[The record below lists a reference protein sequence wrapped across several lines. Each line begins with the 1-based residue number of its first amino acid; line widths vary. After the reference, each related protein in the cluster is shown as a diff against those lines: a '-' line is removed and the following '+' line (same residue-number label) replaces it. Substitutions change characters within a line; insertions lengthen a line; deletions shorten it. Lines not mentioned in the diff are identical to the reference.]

1 MDLKEI
7 FEHKI
12 KIESKVK
19 TIDALFLNEDRLEHT
34 NYHPYYQRNYVW
46 DEEKASYFI
55 ESIFLGTEIPPLIF
69 FVNDEDYEVID
80 GRQRYETITRFLN
93 GRMNL
98 RKTALK
104 KLSNINGLAG
114 KNYNNLS
121 QEFKDMFLDTKIRT
135 MEFKF
140 LADDHTKEEEE
151 HVKREIF
158 QRYNS
163 GITPLNQQQI
173 DKAVY
178 YNDDITKCFEDHFN
192 DDKRTYD
199 IVSSLFGFEKNN
211 MEKLMRKIRE
221 LLVLHNIPIK
231 YFAIQKERIA
241 SRFFDYLSDNTVNAE
256 IIYNSFIQIVNL
268 VSMLS
273 QGLQKN
279 EIKVNRLITECLYW
293 ALSIVREEKNGD
305 LSDITNKILIEL
317 VPYIE
322 KHLQAYN
329 MVRSSFAFELYN
341 RYEITARF
349 FSNYCN
355 VDFTIYLKNTQTFK
369 EEKSKLGE
377 TTETK
382 DLTFEELRINK
393 PEPTS
398 FEIGDICRQMF
409 RQKFLLRPPYQR
421 AEVGDKKKASAIIE
435 SLLLGIKLP
444 PIFVFKHSDGISE
457 VVDGQQRLLAI
468 LGFMG
473 QTYKDEKGNDCQ
485 SRKNEYRLQ
494 LKQGI
499 LSDLDGKKYSELS
512 SADQKKIKYADL
524 WVIEINERI
533 NPHFDA
539 IDLFVRLNN
548 KPYPIKKDTFEM
560 WNSFVSRDIIET
572 IKDIFEKNNN
582 WFYLRKNNTRMEN
595 ENLITTLA
603 YFSYMET
610 KNGLEHDSICPA
622 KTIDLYPIGGRI
634 SCRMKSKYD
643 ITKVLEGDDDYDKD
657 HSKFIREANK
667 LDFNFIANLKYIC
680 SCKGKDPK
688 NTLDNMVA
696 GTSGRR
702 TAQNLYILWLLL
714 RNMSFDIIRKCTID
728 INKDIN
734 SIISMMSR
742 GGDLEEFRKQI
753 SFFRKKYAP
762 DDHNEPVLFT
772 TLSEICSLSKK
783 IVTTNEVFFICKDKN
798 SKEEGLKV
806 FDDRSDLINHPQN
819 LIITN
824 IRKGFNYSYLFSI
837 LMSRY
842 CSNILIAED
851 NLKVSTLG
859 NIAIPFVD
867 YGIQKIF
874 QKIYAY
880 MLASINNQDAHE
892 FYSRVIDVMVEQ
904 LYLEDR
910 FYKENINLIED
921 IGLLED
927 LPVDKEKASIKANEQ
942 FIKVNNAKSPI
953 KTNLLRA
960 IPIENEIY
968 LS

>member
-140 LADDHTKEEEE
+140 LADDHTKEDEE

-178 YNDDITKCFEDHFN
+178 YNNDITKCFEDHFN
-192 DDKRTYD
+192 KDKRTYD
-199 IVSSLFGFEKNN
+199 MVSSLFGFEKNN

-221 LLVLHNIPIK
+221 LIVLHNIPIR
-231 YFAIQKERIA
+231 YFAIQKERIV
-241 SRFFDYLSDNTVNAE
+241 SRFFEYLSDNTENAE
-256 IIYNSFIQIVNL
+256 DVYNSFIQIVNL
-268 VSMLS
+268 VDMLS
-273 QGLQKN
+273 QGLQKTG
-279 EIKVNRLITECLYW
+279 IRVNRLIAECLYW
-293 ALSIVREEKNGD
+293 ALSIVREERDGD
-305 LSDITNKILIEL
+305 LSDITDRTLIEL
-317 VPYIE
+317 APFIKE
-322 KHLQAYN
+322 NLQAYN
-329 MVRSSFAFELYN
+329 MVRSSFAFELNN
-341 RYEITARF
+341 RYEITAKF
-349 FSNYCN
+349 FSSYCN
-355 VDFTIYLKNTQTFK
+355 VDFTIYIKNSQTFK
-369 EEKSKLGE
+369 DEKNKLGE

-398 FEIGDICRQMF
+398 FEIGDICRQMS

-421 AEVGDKKKASAIIE
+421 LEVIDKKKASAIIE

-444 PIFVFKHSDGISE
+444 PIFVFKHTNGISE

-468 LGFMG
+468 LGYMG

-499 LSDLDGKKYSELS
+499 LSNLDGMKYSDLS
-512 SADQKKIKYADL
+512 PTDQKKIKYADL
-524 WVIEINERI
+524 WVIEINEKI
-533 NPHFDA
+533 NPQFDA

-572 IKDIFEKNNN
+572 IKDIFKKNAS
-582 WFYLRKNNTRMEN
+582 WFFLRKNNSRMEN

-603 YFSYMET
+603 YFSYMES
-610 KNGLEHDSICPA
+610 KNGIGNEGLCPE
-622 KTIDLYPIGGRI
+622 KTIDLYSIGGKI
-634 SCRMKSKYD
+634 SCRMKTKYD
-643 ITKVLEGDDDYDKD
+643 ITKVLEGDDDYDLD
-657 HSKFIREANK
+657 HQKFIREANI
-667 LDFNFIANLKYIC
+667 LDFNFIANLKYLC
-680 SCKGKDPK
+680 SFDNKGIKE
-688 NTLDNMVA
+688 TLDDMVA

-714 RNMSFDIIRKCTID
+714 RNVNFNTIKENVSS

-734 SIISMMSR
+734 KIIKMMSLS
-742 GGDLEEFRKQI
+742 GDLDKFKKEIVQFR
-753 SFFRKKYAP
+753 
-762 DDHNEPVLFT
+762 NEYYLNDKNVHTVIYT
-772 TLSEICSLSKK
+772 TLQEICSISR
-783 IVTTNEVFFICKDKN
+783 I
-798 SKEEGLKV
+798 KESHNPYVLYATDDNLGFGLKPSTNISGIDEKKG
-806 FDDRSDLINHPQN
+806 FLYIN
-819 LIITN
+819 N
-824 IRKGFNYSYLFSI
+824 IRKGFLNGFLFSI
-837 LMSRY
+837 LISS
-842 CSNILIAED
+842 CCKHFID
-851 NLKVSTLG
+851 NKGGLKVNTLG
-859 NIAIPFVD
+859 NFRIPFPENR
-867 YGIQKIF
+867 IQVIF
-874 QKIYAY
+874 SKVYSYLNASNPNPEAY
-880 MLASINNQDAHE
+880 E
-892 FYSRVIDVMVEQ
+892 FYARVIDVMVEQ
-904 LYLEDR
+904 LYLEEQ
-910 FYKENINLIED
+910 FHQANINLIED
-921 IGLLED
+921 VGLLEE
-927 LPVDKEKASIKANEQ
+927 LPEDIKTASKKASELYLKINDAN
-942 FIKVNNAKSPI
+942 SPI
-953 KTNLLRA
+953 KTNLLKA
-960 IPIENEIY
+960 IPIEKDYY
-968 LS
+968 LQ

>member
-178 YNDDITKCFEDHFN
+178 YNNDITKCFEEHFQS
-192 DDKRTYD
+192 DKRTYD
-199 IVSSLFGFEKNN
+199 MVSALFGFEKNN
-211 MEKLMRKIRE
+211 MEKLMKKVRE

-231 YFAIQKERIA
+231 YFAIQKERIV
-241 SRFFDYLSDNTVNAE
+241 SRFFEYLSDNTENAE
-256 IIYNSFIQIVNL
+256 EVYNSFILIVNL
-268 VSMLS
+268 VDMLS
-273 QGLQKN
+273 QGLQRTG
-279 EIKVNRLITECLYW
+279 IKVNRLIAECLYW
-293 ALSIVREEKNGD
+293 ALSIVREEKEGD
-305 LSDITNKILIEL
+305 LSDITYKTVMEL
-317 VPYIE
+317 SPFIKVN
-322 KHLQAYN
+322 LQAYN
-329 MVRSSFAFELYN
+329 MVRSSFAFELNN
-341 RYEITARF
+341 RYEITSTF
-349 FSNYCN
+349 FSKYCK
-355 VDFTIYLKNTQTFK
+355 VDFNIYLKNSQTFK
-369 EEKSKLGE
+369 DDKKKLGE

-382 DLTFEELRINK
+382 DLTFEGLRINK

-398 FEIGDICRQMF
+398 FEIGDICRQMS

-421 AEVGDKKKASAIIE
+421 SEVIDKKKASAIIE

-444 PIFVFKHSDGISE
+444 PIFVFKHTSGISE

-468 LGFMG
+468 LGYMG
-473 QTYKDEKGNDCQ
+473 QTYKDEKGEDCQ

-499 LSDLDGKKYSELS
+499 LSDLDGKKYSDLS

-524 WVIEINERI
+524 WVIEINEKI
-533 NPHFDA
+533 NPQFDA

-572 IKDIFEKNNN
+572 IKDIFEKNAS
-582 WFYLRKNNTRMEN
+582 WFYLRKNNSRMEN

-603 YFSYMET
+603 YFSYMES
-610 KNGLEHDSICPA
+610 KNGIGNDGLCPE
-622 KTIDLYPIGGRI
+622 KTIDLYSIGGRI

-643 ITKVLEGDDDYDKD
+643 ITKVLEGDDEYDCN
-657 HSKFIREANK
+657 HQKFIREANI
-667 LDFNFIANLKYIC
+667 LDFNFIANLKYLC
-680 SCKGKDPK
+680 SFENKGIKD
-688 NTLDNMVA
+688 TLDDMVA

-714 RNMSFDIIRKCTID
+714 RNINFNTIKKNVSTINED
-728 INKDIN
+728 INK
-734 SIISMMSR
+734 IIRMMSLS
-742 GGDLEEFRKQI
+742 GDILNFRKEITEFRNKYYIKNKSSDNAIYTSLREICLI
-753 SFFRKKYAP
+753 SRKKESSNTYVIYLTE
-762 DDHNEPVLFT
+762 NSLGFSLKSWSNT
-772 TLSEICSLSKK
+772 TKLDNIPNPLY
-783 IVTTNEVFFICKDKN
+783 IY
-798 SKEEGLKV
+798 
-806 FDDRSDLINHPQN
+806 
-819 LIITN
+819 N
-824 IRKGFNYSYLFSI
+824 IRKGFLKGFLFSI
-837 LMSRY
+837 LTSSY
-842 CSNILIAED
+842 CKHFIDKEGG
-851 NLKVSTLG
+851 LKVTTLG
-859 NIAIPFVD
+859 DIRIPYSD
-867 YGIQKIF
+867 NRIQVIF
-874 QKIYAY
+874 NKIYPY
-880 MLASINNQDAHE
+880 LNASAQNIEIYN
-892 FYSRVIDVMVEQ
+892 FYERLIDVMVEQ
-904 LYLEDR
+904 LYLEEQFR
-910 FYKENINLIED
+910 QANINLIED
-921 IGLLED
+921 LGLLED
-927 LPVDKEKASIKANEQ
+927 LPDDIQAASLKAAELYLKLNDAN
-942 FIKVNNAKSPI
+942 SPI
-953 KTNLLRA
+953 KTSLLKA
-960 IPIENEIY
+960 IPIEKDY
-968 LS
+968 GLQ

>member
-69 FVNDEDYEVID
+69 FVNDEEYEVID

-104 KLSNINGLAG
+104 KLSNIKGLAG

-178 YNDDITKCFEDHFN
+178 YNNDITKCFEEHFQS
-192 DDKRTYD
+192 DKRTYD
-199 IVSSLFGFEKNN
+199 MVSALFGFEKNN
-211 MEKLMRKIRE
+211 MEKLMRKVRE

-231 YFAIQKERIA
+231 YFAIQKERIV
-241 SRFFDYLSDNTVNAE
+241 SRFFDYLSDNTENAE
-256 IIYNSFIQIVNL
+256 IVYNSFIQIVNH
-268 VSMLS
+268 VDMLS

-279 EIKVNRLITECLYW
+279 GVKVNRLIAECLYW

-305 LSDITNKILIEL
+305 LSDITNKMLKEL
-317 VPYIE
+317 APYIKE
-322 KHLQAYN
+322 HLQAYN
-329 MVRSSFAFELYN
+329 MVRSSFAFELNN

-349 FSNYCN
+349 FSNYCK
-355 VDFTIYLKNTQTFK
+355 VDFTIYIKNTQTFK
-369 EEKSKLGE
+369 NEKNKLGE

-398 FEIGDICRQMF
+398 FEIGDICRQMS

-421 AEVGDKKKASAIIE
+421 SEVIDKKKASAIIE

-444 PIFVFKHSDGISE
+444 PIFVFKHTNGISE

-499 LSDLDGKKYSELS
+499 LSNLDGKKYSDLS

-533 NPHFDA
+533 NPQFDA

-572 IKDIFEKNNN
+572 IKDIFEKNKN
-582 WFYLRKNNTRMEN
+582 WFYLRKNNSRMEN

-603 YFSYMET
+603 YFSYMES
-610 KNGLEHDSICPA
+610 KNGLDNDSICPD
-622 KTIDLYPIGGRI
+622 KTIDLYSIGGRI

-680 SCKGKDPK
+680 SYKGKDPK

-714 RNMSFDIIRKCTID
+714 RSISLDTIKTHTID

-734 SIISMMSR
+734 SIIGMMSL
-742 GGDLEEFRKQI
+742 GGDLEDFKRQI
-753 SFFRKKYAP
+753 SFFRKKYASNN
-762 DDHNEPVLFT
+762 HNEVLLFT
-772 TLSEICSLSKK
+772 SLSEICSLGKK
-783 IVTTNEVFFICKDKN
+783 IENTNEVFFICEDKN
-798 SKEEGLKV
+798 SREVGLKV
-806 FDDRSDLINHPQN
+806 LVNKSDLINHPN
-819 LIITN
+819 KLIITN
-824 IRKGFNYSYLFSI
+824 IRNGFNHSYLFSI

-842 CSNILIAED
+842 CSNILITEG

-859 NIAIPFVD
+859 DITIP
-867 YGIQKIF
+867 YAEYSTQKIF
-874 QKIYAY
+874 EKIYAY
-880 MLASINNQDAHE
+880 RLASINNQGAYE

-904 LYLEDR
+904 LYLEDK

-927 LPVDKEKASIKANEQ
+927 LPDDKEEASIKANEQ
-942 FIKVNNAKSPI
+942 YIKVNNAKSPI
-953 KTNLLRA
+953 KSNLLKA

-968 LS
+968 LL

>member
-19 TIDALFLNEDRLEHT
+19 TIDALFLNEDRVQHT

-69 FVNDEDYEVID
+69 FVNEDDYEVID
-80 GRQRYETITRFLN
+80 GRQRYETITRFLH
-93 GRMNL
+93 GKMNL

-104 KLSNINGLAG
+104 KLSNVKGLAG

-140 LADDHTKEEEE
+140 LAEDHTKEDEE

-178 YNDDITKCFEDHFN
+178 YDDDITKCFEDHFN
-192 DDKRTYD
+192 SDMRTYD
-199 IVSSLFGFEKNN
+199 MVNSLFGFEKNN

-221 LLVLHNIPIK
+221 LLVLRNIPIR
-231 YFAIQKERIA
+231 YFAIQKERIV
-241 SRFFDYLSDNTVNAE
+241 SRFFEYLSENTENAE
-256 IIYNSFIQIVNL
+256 EVYNSFILIVNL
-268 VSMLS
+268 VDMLS
-273 QGLQKN
+273 QGLQRTG
-279 EIKVNRLITECLYW
+279 IKVNRLIAECLYW

-305 LSDITNKILIEL
+305 LTDVTDKTIIEL
-317 VPYIE
+317 SPFIKE
-322 KHLQAYN
+322 NLLAYN
-329 MVRSSFAFELYN
+329 MVRSSFSFELNN
-341 RYEITARF
+341 RYEITASF
-349 FSNYCN
+349 FSRYCN
-355 VDFTIYLKNTQTFK
+355 VDFDIYLKNSQTFK
-369 EEKSKLGE
+369 NEKKKLGE
-377 TTETK
+377 ITETK

-398 FEIGDICRQMF
+398 FEIGDICRQMS

-421 AEVGDKKKASAIIE
+421 SEVIDKKKASAIIE

-444 PIFVFKHSDGISE
+444 PIFVFKHTNGISE

-473 QTYKDEKGNDCQ
+473 QTYKDEKGEDCQ

-499 LSDLDGKKYSELS
+499 LSDLDGKKYSDLS
-512 SADQKKIKYADL
+512 SADQKKIRYADL
-524 WVIEINERI
+524 WVIEINEKI
-533 NPHFDA
+533 NPQFDA

-572 IKDIFEKNNN
+572 IKNIFEKNAS
-582 WFYLRKNNTRMEN
+582 WFYLRKNNSRMEN

-603 YFSYMET
+603 YFSYMES
-610 KNGLEHDSICPA
+610 KNGIGNDGLCPE
-622 KTIDLYPIGGRI
+622 KTIDLYSIGGRI

-643 ITKVLEGDDDYDKD
+643 ITKVLEGDDDYDLS
-657 HSKFIREANK
+657 HQRFIMEANI
-667 LDFNFIANLKYIC
+667 LDFNFIANLKFLC
-680 SCKGKDPK
+680 SFGGKSAK
-688 NTLDNMVA
+688 EALDDMVA

-714 RNMSFDIIRKCTID
+714 RNVKFDAIKDRASTVNKKINKIIKMMSQDGD
-728 INKDIN
+728 INKFRKEI
-734 SIISMMSR
+734 
-742 GGDLEEFRKQI
+742 LEFRNEYYKRDENFHSSI
-753 SFFRKKYAP
+753 YTYLRDICLITRKKENNTSYVIYP
-762 DDHNEPVLFT
+762 TEDSWGFSLKSSSNT
-772 TLSEICSLSKK
+772 TIADKISNFLYIC
-783 IVTTNEVFFICKDKN
+783 
-798 SKEEGLKV
+798 
-806 FDDRSDLINHPQN
+806 
-819 LIITN
+819 N
-824 IRKGFNYSYLFSI
+824 IRKGFLNGFLFSI
-837 LMSRY
+837 LISSY
-842 CSNILIAED
+842 CKHLID
-851 NLKVSTLG
+851 KNGGLKVATLG
-859 NIAIPFVD
+859 DIRIPYSD
-867 YGIQKIF
+867 NRIQVIF
-874 QKIYAY
+874 NKIYSYLNACTQNVKIY
-880 MLASINNQDAHE
+880 E
-892 FYSRVIDVMVEQ
+892 FYGRIIDVMVEQ
-904 LYLEDR
+904 LYMEEQ
-910 FYKENINLIED
+910 FSQANINLIED
-921 IGLLED
+921 IGMLED
-927 LPVDKEKASIKANEQ
+927 LPSDIQAASVKAEELYLKLNDAN
-942 FIKVNNAKSPI
+942 SPI
-953 KTNLLRA
+953 KTSLLKA
-960 IPIENEIY
+960 IPIEKDY
-968 LS
+968 SLQ